1 MKCSL
6 FVLAGVHPPEMQRA
20 SAQSMEA
27 IDAYVKKLQSGNN
40 DTPRAPPLTV
50 ENILCKVYAKF
61 YNERGQ
67 APFPDGLP
75 FSLKQV
81 PSLASV
87 AVLQSRITA
96 IVQSAVATRPVV
108 TLHELEAEVC
118 LAENATVYAELGL
131 GCSLTALT
139 FVQHM
144 FGVKADTN
152 LAPVTS
158 AEFMQFLLFDTNAQ
172 GLLAGGGDAGDAARA
187 FSRRYK
193 DGKYTTM
200 QLGIHI
206 QHFPWLL
213 QFVRQEVGRT
223 SAFFCELWTG
233 NTWCRKRNS
242 IIYERVAESL
252 HRAFMSRCNDAG
264 KQSREVRFVVRA
276 SPEEAQGTDLPPD
289 MWGSCSGPSGG
300 LSLYGVLRAEP
311 FSSPAHTA
319 HGTHTPEAD
328 NAQQNLPTPVCLS
341 SASAVSPLSAASTS
355 AAAAVMLTGAQKIMP
370 AMVACLHT
378 RKRRRGA
385 VVEERMEVLDDMS
398 LPALNQRLL
407 HVRGASTE
415 NKGVTAA
422 STLLLTSSELP
433 PISLEKALSILRC
446 LAAMQ
451 SATGAACF
459 ATCDDF
465 AVFRTYASKLLS
477 CPRHGGGGAEQYG
490 GVTAAG
496 KDPFSVDLNTILR
509 LLSHKEALSRWYAF
523 YRAIVTYTKGCDEA
537 EDVTTASPGRLLLQC
552 LSLGSPDLVFLP
564 LVATRS
570 LLPLSSTR
578 DVFSQRVLL
587 SGRHSSANL
596 LVFHPLQYIMDPQLE
611 GEEGCTLAMLDSDFL
626 LHGLHDADSQHVL
639 HDLLETLEGCGV
651 LTSVP
656 ECWFCDGFLLRLLQR
671 QMWGYFNKAEHT
683 DAEERHMA
691 LRMLLLYWWL
701 LGIWCTA
708 PPSSRIAAGVAEVLQ
723 ILRDV
728 VWLPALSRHD
738 GGSDAGSFALRI
750 EGWHAPSELFPA
762 LPCFTR
768 NGLSEVLSFAPH
780 DIRDLLSLSKPH
792 ADNGLFQNVHQFL
805 VRWIDVVRSG
815 TTNMSGDV
823 LPRLMGMPAA
833 YTPALALRLL
843 RLMRVGMCISLAT
856 MRYLLHRIADT
867 EEEDVLFDAR
877 RLPIMPLPVTRAG
890 LEVNGEFIVGEMA
903 TCATL
908 CWEPLSGTDG
918 ACGFDR
924 SIAFIGNDL
933 RTFAVDVLH
942 VSPVP
947 SVVTWLAAA
956 QACKRRFVAGSEIN
970 ASLTELFL
978 RVLSHSCT
986 AHYSYLLR
994 EFEKQHPESHSNAAQ
1009 EALKGVVNLAAVD
1022 TRTEY
1027 AFPLHGCWRS
1037 PAEGLFYCGPYY
1049 CGFSGL
1055 ALRVSTRPAVY
1066 TARNENDAVD
1076 ENTAPALPVLAF
1088 TQQPHHVV
1096 AAVLQKMGLVALEDC
1111 TEKVVTFD
1119 RMNAAHSAGLHRK
1132 IAECVPRVQAFL
1144 RTHHPH
1150 YYTLVHVQVQHALEH
1165 FSTVLAAEPVVR
1177 EVLRFQGHTYTM
1189 TRTVRCCYVRQ
1200 HNCLYGVDEEIVS
1213 SLGADVIADVF
1224 LPLMDAEVRR
1234 GLTSALQEWLRDANL
1249 YFDGTPLAP
1258 CLPTTV
1264 ATSPVSEEAWGLSA
1278 VPSVRFRDH
1287 FPFGRDGF
1295 GPTGGRSCALAA
1307 SGTSAALHAPRMKAL
1322 MWRDGGYMVS
1332 SLPQWRCDLF
1342 DSAYDVLRDVE
1353 RGRSEAKNDS
1363 GEEGAASTA
1372 TSSAH
1377 TRVRRGGRSQR
1388 VAPAMVVQETRE
1400 TADYALAAER
1410 FVAEKL
1416 RAEAPPGVEVVWVN
1430 EHGEHGT
1437 PYDILLVRRSVRDT
1451 AASTSTEI
1459 LAYVEVK
1466 STCTNARRD
1475 FEMSLRELLFAA
1487 RFGRAYKIY
1496 RVFRASTSAMRQMHV
1511 EVLEDVV
1518 RLWRTGSLTMTGDVK
1533 VMLAPGAEG
1542 GSRRNN

>member
-1 MKCSL
+1 
-6 FVLAGVHPPEMQRA
+6 MQRA
-20 SAQSMEA
+20 PAQSMEA
-27 IDAYVKKLQSGNN
+27 IDAYVKQLQSGNN
-40 DTPRAPPLTV
+40 DTSRAPPLTV
-50 ENILCKVYAKF
+50 ENLLCKVYAKF
-61 YNERGQ
+61 YNQRGQ

-75 FSLKQV
+75 FSLKQI

-96 IVQSAVATRPVV
+96 MVQSAVATRPVV

-131 GCSLTALT
+131 GCSLAALP

-144 FGVKADTN
+144 FGVRVDTN

-158 AEFMQFLLFDTNAQ
+158 TEFMQFLLFDANAQ

-193 DGKYTTM
+193 DGRYTTM

-223 SAFFCELWTG
+223 SAFFFELSTN
-233 NTWCRKRNS
+233 NTWCHKRNS

-252 HRAFMSRCNDAG
+252 HTALMSRCNDAG
-264 KQSREVRFVVRA
+264 KQSREIRFVVRA

-300 LSLYGVLRAEP
+300 LSLHGVLRAEP
-311 FSSPAHTA
+311 FPSPANVA
-319 HGTHTPEAD
+319 HGTHTSEAD
-328 NAQQNLPTPVCLS
+328 KAQQKLPTPVSLS
-341 SASAVSPLSAASTS
+341 SVSAVSPRPSAST
-355 AAAAVMLTGAQKIMP
+355 AAAAVMLTGAQKTMP
-370 AMVACLHT
+370 GMVTCLHA

-385 VVEERMEVLDDMS
+385 VVEERMEVLDDMP
-398 LPALNQRLL
+398 LPALNPRLL
-407 HVRGASTE
+407 HVGGACIE

-422 STLLLTSSELP
+422 STLLPTSSELP
-433 PISLEKALSILRC
+433 RISLEKALSILRC
-446 LAAMQ
+446 QAAMQ
-451 SATGAACF
+451 PVTGTACF

-465 AVFRTYASKLLS
+465 ALFRTYASKLLS
-477 CPRHGGGGAEQYG
+477 YPRHGGGGAEQYG

-496 KDPFSVDLNTILR
+496 KDTFSVDLDTILR
-509 LLSHKEALSRWYAF
+509 LLSHKEALNRWYAF
-523 YRAIVTYTKGCDEA
+523 YRAIVDYTKGCDET
-537 EDVTTASPGRLLLQC
+537 EDVTTTSPGRLLLQC
-552 LSLGSPDLVFLP
+552 LALGSSDLVFLP

-578 DVFSQRVLL
+578 DVLPQRVLL

-596 LVFHPLQYIMDPQLE
+596 LVFHPLQYIVDPQLE
-611 GEEGCTLAMLDSDFL
+611 NEEGCALAMLDGEFL
-626 LHGLHDADSQHVL
+626 LRGLHDADSQNVL

-656 ECWFCDGFLLRLLQR
+656 ECWFCDGFLLQLLRR

-708 PPSSRIAAGVAEVLQ
+708 PPSSRVAAGVAEVLQ
-723 ILRDV
+723 SLRDV

-738 GGSDAGSFALRI
+738 GGSDAGSSALRI

-768 NGLSEVLSFAPH
+768 NNLSEVLSYAPH
-780 DIRDLLSLSKPH
+780 DIRDLLSLSKQH
-792 ADNGLFQNVHQFL
+792 ADNNLFQHLHQFL
-805 VRWIDVVRSG
+805 ARWIDVVQSG
-815 TTNMSGDV
+815 TANMSGDA
-823 LPRLMGMPAA
+823 LPCLMGMPAD
-833 YTPALALRLL
+833 YTAALALRLL
-843 RLMRVGMCISLAT
+843 GLLRVGMRISLAT

-867 EEEDVLFDAR
+867 EEEDVLLDAR

-890 LEVNGEFIVGEMA
+890 LEVNEEFIVGEMA

-908 CWEPLSGTDG
+908 CWEPLSGADG

-933 RTFAVDVLH
+933 RNFAVDGLR

-947 SVVTWLAAA
+947 SVATWLAAA
-956 QACKRRFVAGSEIN
+956 QACRRRFVAGSEIN
-970 ASLTELFL
+970 ASLTDLFL

-986 AHYSYLLR
+986 THYSYLLR
-994 EFEKQHPESHSNAAQ
+994 EFEKQHPESHGNAAQ
-1009 EALKGVVNLAAVD
+1009 EALKGVVHLAAID
-1022 TRTEY
+1022 TRAEY
-1027 AFPLHGCWRS
+1027 AFPLHGRWRS

-1049 CGFSGL
+1049 CGLSGL
-1055 ALRVSTRPAVY
+1055 ALRVSTYPAVY

-1076 ENTAPALPVLAF
+1076 EDTTPALPVLAF

-1111 TEKVVTFD
+1111 TEKIVTFD

-1150 YYTLVHVQVQHALEH
+1150 YYALVHLQVRHALEH

-1189 TRTVRCCYVRQ
+1189 TRTVRCWYVRQ
-1200 HNCLYGVDEEIVS
+1200 HNCLYGVDEEIVP

-1249 YFDGTPLAP
+1249 YFDDTSLAP
-1258 CLPTTV
+1258 CLPTALV
-1264 ATSPVSEEAWGLSA
+1264 TSSVSEEAWQLSA
-1278 VPSVRFRDH
+1278 APSVRFRDH

-1295 GPTGGRSCALAA
+1295 GPTGGRSCTLTASGASAA
-1307 SGTSAALHAPRMKAL
+1307 SHAPRMKAL
-1322 MWRDGGYMVS
+1322 MWGDGGYMAH

-1342 DSAYDVLRDVE
+1342 DSAYDVLRSME

-1363 GEEGAASTA
+1363 GEEGAATMV
-1372 TSSAH
+1372 TPSAH
-1377 TRVRRGGRSQR
+1377 AQVRRGGRSQR
-1388 VAPAMVVQETRE
+1388 VAPAMVVQEARE
-1400 TADYALAAER
+1400 TADYAVAAER

-1437 PYDILLVRRSVRDT
+1437 PYDILLVRRTVRDT

-1496 RVFRASTSAMRQMHV
+1496 RVFRASTSAMRKMHV

-1533 VMLAPGAEG
+1533 VMLAPGA
-1542 GSRRNN
+1542 